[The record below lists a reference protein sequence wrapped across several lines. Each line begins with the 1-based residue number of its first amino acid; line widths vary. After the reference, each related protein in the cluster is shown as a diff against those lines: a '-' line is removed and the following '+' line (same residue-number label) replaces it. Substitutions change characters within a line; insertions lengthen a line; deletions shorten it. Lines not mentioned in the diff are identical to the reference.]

1 MTTRVLAVVPLLATL
16 GCATSPP
23 APGPTGTSAPGASTL
38 STQFKQFKIVGYF
51 PTWQGKVEDIQ
62 YGRITHLNYAFVLPT
77 PAGGLTALED
87 PGRLRRLVEGAHK
100 QGVKVSIAIGG
111 WNDGNDKAFE
121 QVGADPALQAA
132 FVEAVAAF
140 VNEYQLDG
148 VDMDW
153 EYPDPGQSGQNFLA
167 LMQKLRA
174 RLQPMGK
181 LLTMAVV
188 GDGRTAAGIPDQTFP
203 LVDFVN
209 IMAYDADEDK
219 RYVHHSP
226 YEYSELCLDFWLARG
241 LPRDK
246 VILGVPFYGKKP
258 YTDYH
263 KIVAGDP
270 KAPQR
275 GPGGQPPLQRPRHH
289 PQEDRAGGAQG
300 WRHHDLGAEPGHR
313 RHHLAAESDPGGG
326 AGWLSRHHPGTLWP
340 PPGPLAAC
348 GRWTSCGRR

>member
-1 MTTRVLAVVPLLATL
+1 MSMTARAMTFTLLVAFL
-16 GCATSPP
+16 GCATSTP
-23 APGPTGTSAPGASTL
+23 APEPGPAPTADTL
-38 STQFKQFKIVGYF
+38 NQFKIVGYF

-62 YGRITHLNYAFVLPT
+62 FGRITHLNYAFVLPT

-87 PGRLRRLVEGAHK
+87 PGRLRKLVEGAHK

-121 QVGADPALQAA
+121 QVGADAALRAA

-167 LMQKLRA
+167 LMQQLRA
-174 RLQPMGK
+174 RLAPMGK

-226 YEYSELCLDFWLARG
+226 FEYSELCLDFWLARG

-246 VILGVPFYGKKP
+246 AILGVPFYGKKP

-263 KIVAGDP
+263 KIVARDP
-270 KAPQR
+270 KAPQEDQVGDIR
-275 GPGGQPPLQRPRHH
+275 YNGLDTIRKKTALAARKGGGIMIWELSQDTGDATSLLKAIREAAPGG
-289 PQEDRAGGAQG
+289 
-300 WRHHDLGAEPGHR
+300 
-313 RHHLAAESDPGGG
+313 
-326 AGWLSRHHPGTLWP
+326 
-340 PPGPLAAC
+340 
-348 GRWTSCGRR
+348 

>member
-23 APGPTGTSAPGASTL
+23 APGPAGTSAPGASTL
-38 STQFKQFKIVGYF
+38 STQFKIVGYF

-62 YGRITHLNYAFVLPT
+62 FGRITHLNYAFVLPT

-87 PGRLRRLVEGAHK
+87 PGRLRRVVEGAHK

-121 QVGADPALQAA
+121 QVAADPALQAA
-132 FVEAVAAF
+132 FIDAVAAF
-140 VNEYQLDG
+140 VTEYQLDG

-167 LMQKLRA
+167 LMTKLRA

-188 GDGRTAAGIPDQTFP
+188 GDGKTAAGIPDQTFA
-203 LVDFVN
+203 LVDLVN

-219 RYVHHSP
+219 RYIHHSP

-241 LPRDK
+241 VPRDK

-263 KIVAGDP
+263 QIVAKDP
-270 KAPQR
+270 KAPNEDQVGNLR
-275 GPGGQPPLQRPRHH
+275 YNGLDTIRKKTALAARKGGGIMIWELSQDTGDATSLLRAIREAAPGG
-289 PQEDRAGGAQG
+289 
-300 WRHHDLGAEPGHR
+300 
-313 RHHLAAESDPGGG
+313 
-326 AGWLSRHHPGTLWP
+326 
-340 PPGPLAAC
+340 
-348 GRWTSCGRR
+348 